1 MSLVRTIIRLR
12 FSLTSRE
19 AATRLLESER
29 DRTLEVARRLGEEG
43 CRKTATVPAIL
54 GVDEDMRDWSIY
66 QVLEHDTIVNRRLTG
81 QMLFVAGAGPGPDPD
96 FSIKHDVMPSP
107 DPGPEQVVSSSDR
120 SPITS
125 RPSPRSRNSGGRGR
139 RIIQSSGPSMPTGG
153 TACSAFTCRSTGSRP
168 RPSPGSSKRS
178 ETCAFGIRWQ
188 RSAEKPGW

>member
-29 DRTLEVARRLGEEG
+29 DRTLEVARRLGEAG

-107 DPGPEQVVSSSDR
+107 DPGPEQVGEFER
-120 SPITS
+120 SIADHLEAVAAIPKLRGTRKADHPIFGS
-125 RPSPRSRNSGGRGR
+125 FDAHRWHCMFGFHLQIHRKQAEALA
-139 RIIQSSGPSMPTGG
+139 RILE
-153 TACSAFTCRSTGSRP
+153 A
-168 RPSPGSSKRS
+168 K
-178 ETCAFGIRWQ
+178 
-188 RSAEKPGW
+188 